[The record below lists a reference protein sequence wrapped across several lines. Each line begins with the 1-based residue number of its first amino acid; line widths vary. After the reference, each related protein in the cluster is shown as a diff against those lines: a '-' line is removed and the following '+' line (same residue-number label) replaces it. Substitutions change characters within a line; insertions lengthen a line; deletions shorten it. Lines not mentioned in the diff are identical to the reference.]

1 MKNSKILSVHYLV
14 LSGIITIGAV
24 LRFWN
29 LDLKP
34 LWLDE
39 VLTALLSLGRPY
51 KDVPLEA
58 VFPLSTLQQLFTLQP
73 DIGWSEIAQGVATQ
87 STHPPLFF
95 CLMHQWLSWVAS
107 IALPLIWKLRAL
119 AALFGVGAIALI
131 YCLNRVAFSPAAGL
145 MGAALMAFS
154 PFGVYLSQE
163 ARHYTLPML
172 LITLALLGFIQIQQ
186 ALYSQ
191 RQLPRP
197 VLWLSWGIIN
207 SIGCY
212 VHYFFI
218 LAFLAQLLTL
228 IGLMYWRRQMLPR
241 GSFLAVTL
249 VVVGVAVS
257 YLPWLSVLLGGFGR
271 QETSWLPKPE
281 HLAPF
286 YQTMA
291 GCISMAIA
299 LPIEGQ
305 PLWIQVPMVLLTIGF
320 GSWVAWQIVRGLK
333 QLLQKQSTHV
343 VTFTLLC
350 FTLCVLLQ
358 FIAII
363 YLLGKDITV
372 APRYN
377 FVYYPA
383 MCALLGAS
391 LTRSRKSQVTS
402 QKFRSWLLVNR
413 SSLSI
418 LLVGILSCVF
428 VVSDLAFQKPYNPQQ
443 VAQNMYFEPTTPV
456 MVVMGYKDF
465 QDVAL
470 GLSFALAI
478 DKLQLGVSNRSTNRH
493 PSSTRAADIS
503 FAFFHKESGYE
514 LVWKKLSKL
523 QALSVSHLNLWVVA
537 PGLKRRD
544 YPQQLLAGQTSCAL
558 DPNHYHRIGIP
569 YQLYRC

>member
-1 MKNSKILSVHYLV
+1 MKNSKKLSVHYLALAGV
-14 LSGIITIGAV
+14 IALGAV
-24 LRFWN
+24 VRFWN

-51 KDVPLEA
+51 KDVPLEV
-58 VFPLSTLQQLFTLQP
+58 VFPRSTLQQLFTLQP
-73 DIGWSEIAQGVATQ
+73 NVGWSEIAQSVAAQ

-95 CLMHQWLSWVAS
+95 CLMHQWLSWVEPIPQS
-107 IALPLIWKLRAL
+107 LIWKLRAMP
-119 AALFGVGAIALI
+119 ALFGVGAIASI

-145 MGAALMAFS
+145 MGAAFMAFS

-163 ARHYTLPML
+163 ARHYTLPVL
-172 LITLALLGFIQIQQ
+172 LITLALLGLIQIQQ
-186 ALYSQ
+186 ALYSR
-191 RQLPRP
+191 RQLPQP
-197 VLWLSWGIIN
+197 IVWLAWGIVN

-218 LAFLAQLLTL
+218 LAFIAQLLTL
-228 IGLMYWRRQMLPR
+228 IGLMYWRRRMLPR

-257 YLPWLSVLLGGFGR
+257 YLPWLSVLLGSFGR

-281 HLAPF
+281 HIAPL
-286 YQTMA
+286 YQTVA
-291 GCISMAIA
+291 GWVSMAIA
-299 LPIEGQ
+299 LPVEGQ

-320 GSWVAWQIVRGLK
+320 SSWVAWQAVGGLK
-333 QLLQKQSTHV
+333 QLLQKHSTHV
-343 VTFTLLC
+343 ATFTLLC

-358 FIAII
+358 FVAII
-363 YLLGKDITV
+363 YLLDKDITV

-391 LTRSRKSQVTS
+391 LTRSQNSEVRI
-402 QKFRSWLLVNR
+402 QKFRFWLLMDR
-413 SSLSI
+413 SFSII

-443 VAQNMYFEPTTPV
+443 VAQNMYLEPTTPV

-478 DKLQLGVSNRSTNRH
+478 DKLHLGISESVTGSH
-493 PSSTRAADIS
+493 PSGTGAADIS
-503 FAFFHKESGYE
+503 FAFFHKESDYK
-514 LVWKKLSKL
+514 LVWQKLSKL
-523 QALSVSHLNLWVVA
+523 RALSVSPLNLWVVA

-544 YPQQLLAGQTSCAL
+544 YPRQLVAGQRSCTL
-558 DPNHYHRIGIP
+558 DRTHYYRIGIP
-569 YQLYRC
+569 YQLYQC